1 MDVSLCMVSGKVSLC
16 GHLCKDEC
24 PHRIKND
31 KEVPQGSSTMTC
43 KLDRSLSSIVSD
55 DSSRID
61 FALF

>member
-1 MDVSLCMVSGKVSLC
+1 M
-16 GHLCKDEC
+16 
-24 PHRIKND
+24 PHRIKDD

-55 DSSRID
+55 DSSKID